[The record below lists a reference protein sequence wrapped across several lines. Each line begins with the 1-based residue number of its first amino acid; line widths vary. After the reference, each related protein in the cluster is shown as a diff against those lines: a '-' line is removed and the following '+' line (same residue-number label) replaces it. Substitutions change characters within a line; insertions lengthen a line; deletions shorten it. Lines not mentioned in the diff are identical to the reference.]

1 MITTSKEFKE
11 FILSNYD
18 RIAMQHNFA
27 EIKSGAIKNTSYSNW
42 KVNYDSEYVNS
53 DILCCFL
60 LITSAYSAFMTYPMG
75 SHNRY
80 SKNDD
85 VENIITQLFEE
96 IDKYREKRIRSKVI
110 AKHYNY
116 INNEFEFEL
125 ESGDFIS
132 CEKNKYQMFKI
143 PYCVFP
149 FEFLQKYDLASHRQV
164 MIETIIE

>member
-27 EIKSGAIKNTSYSNW
+27 EIQSGAIKNTSYSNW

-60 LITSAYSAFMTYPMG
+60 LIASAYSAFITYPMG

-116 INNEFEFEL
+116 INEFEF
-125 ESGDFIS
+125 D
-132 CEKNKYQMFKI
+132 
-143 PYCVFP
+143 
-149 FEFLQKYDLASHRQV
+149 
-164 MIETIIE
+164 